1 MHVCQAPNPSSLRLV
16 AGLAIRHTVPETFG
30 KEFMKFVD
38 VAIVGAGVVGSSTA
52 YHLLKHG
59 FAGKVAIIER
69 DTTYAFSCTARA
81 VGGLRQQFSCPE
93 NIALSQFGLAF
104 IRRLEQEFGP
114 DADVGFRERGYL
126 LLASDQGIGVL
137 KSNVETQR
145 RSGAD
150 VALLSADELKREFSW
165 LETQGIAAGVLSR
178 SGEGWLDPET
188 LMNLL
193 RRAALAR
200 GAELVKDE
208 VVGIDMSAAS
218 VAGLAL
224 RSGERMR
231 VGALVNAAGAGAG
244 ALAAMAGIDLP
255 VGPRKRYVY
264 VLDCPAADESLRRG
278 PLFVDASGFYLRPEG
293 RHFVSGLSPA
303 ADEEPADLSWDVD
316 YSWFEERIWPLLAA
330 RIPAFEA
337 LKVVN
342 GWVGHYDYNAQDE
355 NGIIGRHPNIANFY
369 FANGFSGHGMQQ
381 APAVGNA
388 IAELIIR
395 GRYETI
401 DLHRLGFERI
411 MRGERYGETNI
422 I

>member
-1 MHVCQAPNPSSLRLV
+1 
-16 AGLAIRHTVPETFG
+16 
-30 KEFMKFVD
+30 MKSVD

-59 FAGKVAIIER
+59 FAGKVAIIEK
-69 DTTYAFSCTARA
+69 DTTYAYSCTARA

-104 IRRLEQEFGP
+104 IKRLDQEFGP
-114 DADVGFRERGYL
+114 AADVGFREQGYL
-126 LLASDQGIGVL
+126 LLASDQGVGVL
-137 KSNVETQR
+137 TSNVETQR
-145 RSGAD
+145 RLGAD
-150 VALLSADELKREFSW
+150 VVLLSPEELKREFPW
-165 LETQGIAAGVLSR
+165 LDTQGIAAGAFSR

-188 LMNLL
+188 LMSVL
-193 RRAALAR
+193 RKAALAR

-208 VVGIDMSAAS
+208 VVGIDMSAGS
-218 VAGLAL
+218 ISGLVL
-224 RSGERMR
+224 KSGERMR
-231 VGALVNAAGAGAG
+231 VGALVNAAGASAG

-278 PLFVDASGFYLRPEG
+278 PLFVDSSGFYLRPEG
-293 RHFVSGLSPA
+293 RHFLSGLSPA

-316 YSWFEERIWPLLAA
+316 HAWFEERIWPLLAA
-330 RIPAFEA
+330 RIPIFEA

-342 GWVGHYDYNAQDE
+342 AWVGHYDYNAQDE
-355 NGIIGRHPNIANFY
+355 NGIIGRHPHIANFY

-395 GRYETI
+395 GHYQTI

-411 MRGERYGETNI
+411 MRAEPYGETNI